1 MVFLS
6 FLGFFLTSILFY
18 FNKGYKSAN
27 FYLAFFLFF
36 LNLLVITNYLY
47 IYIDSKVFIAYLLS
61 IPFNGIGYLIGP
73 LAFLYVKSTLKDNN
87 SFGKYDW
94 AHFIVFAII
103 FLGRLPHC
111 FLSWDTKLL
120 IADKII
126 NYQYINGNYWSFN
139 FIMPMNLNFKLKAL
153 HFLLYIL
160 AIWYLIL
167 KNKFKNPLLTERP
180 KETKIVEN
188 WLYFFVGIISLL
200 SVLFALMVLNILDAK
215 DKMSFRDE
223 GNILF
228 LLIFIGFL
236 ILILGL
242 ILFPKILYGKPFFEN
257 ASLTINEDKI
267 SEPKK
272 NKIEKFSFDSDY
284 IDEIRLLLENWKVE
298 KKYLDIDSST
308 FSLSK
313 DINIP
318 NHHVTYFF
326 NNSSD
331 EKYIDWRNRL
341 RIEHAIKLIKNKE
354 GFHKTI
360 ESIGKESG
368 FRANSAFLRCFK
380 QFTGKLPNDI
390 IKEHKS

>member
-6 FLGFFLTSILFY
+6 FLGLFFTFVLFY
-18 FNKGYKSAN
+18 HNRGFKSSN
-27 FYLAFFLFF
+27 IYLAFFLFF
-36 LNLLVITNYLY
+36 YNLFIITNYLY

-61 IPFNGIGYLIGP
+61 IPFNAIGYLLGP
-73 LAFLYVKSTLKDNN
+73 FAFLYVRSTLKDCN

-94 AHFIVFAII
+94 VHFIVFTII
-103 FLGRLPHC
+103 YLGRLPHC

-120 IADKII
+120 MADELI
-126 NYQYINGNYWSFN
+126 NHQWINVNYWSFN
-139 FIMPMNLNFKLKAL
+139 FILPLNLNYQLKAL
-153 HFLLYIL
+153 HFLLYIS
-160 AIWYLIL
+160 ATWYLIL
-167 KNKFKNPLLTERP
+167 KNKFKNPSLIEGS
-180 KETKIVEN
+180 KQTKTVEN
-188 WLYFFVGIISLL
+188 WLYLFVGIVSFL
-200 SVLFALMVLNILDAK
+200 SILFALIVLKLLDAK
-215 DKMSFRDE
+215 DKISFRVE

-228 LLIFIGFL
+228 SLIFIGFL

-242 ILFPKILYGKPFFEN
+242 ILFPKILYGKPFEN
-257 ASLTINEDKI
+257 ASLMISEDKI
-267 SEPKK
+267 SESKK
-272 NKIEKFSFDSDY
+272 DKIEKFSFDLDY
-284 IDEIRLLLENWKVE
+284 IEEIKLLLEKWKVE

-318 NHHVTYFF
+318 NHHVTYYF

-341 RIEHAIKLIKNKE
+341 RIEHAIGLIKNKE

-360 ESIGKESG
+360 ESLGKESG

-390 IKEHKS
+390 MKENKL

>member
-6 FLGFFLTSILFY
+6 FLGLFFTFVLFY
-18 FNKGYKSAN
+18 HNRGFKSSN
-27 FYLAFFLFF
+27 IYLAFFLFF
-36 LNLLVITNYLY
+36 YNLFIITNYLY

-61 IPFNGIGYLIGP
+61 IPFNAIGYLLGP
-73 LAFLYVKSTLKDNN
+73 FAFLYVRSTLKDCN

-94 AHFIVFAII
+94 VHFIVFTII
-103 FLGRLPHC
+103 YLGRLPHC

-120 IADKII
+120 MADKLI
-126 NYQYINGNYWSFN
+126 NHQWINVNYWSFN
-139 FIMPMNLNFKLKAL
+139 FILPLNLNYKLKAL
-153 HFLLYIL
+153 HFLLYIS
-160 AIWYLIL
+160 ATWYLIL
-167 KNKFKNPLLTERP
+167 KNKFKNPSLIEGS
-180 KETKIVEN
+180 KQTKTVEN
-188 WLYFFVGIISLL
+188 WLYLFVGIVSFL
-200 SVLFALMVLNILDAK
+200 SILFALIVLKLLDAK
-215 DKMSFRDE
+215 DKISFRVE

-228 LLIFIGFL
+228 SLIFIGFL
-236 ILILGL
+236 IFILGL
-242 ILFPKILYGKPFFEN
+242 ILFPKILYGKPFEN

-267 SEPKK
+267 SESKK
-272 NKIEKFSFDSDY
+272 DKIEKFSFDSDY
-284 IDEIRLLLENWKVE
+284 IEEIRLLLEKWKAE

-318 NHHVTYFF
+318 NHHVTYYF

-341 RIEHAIKLIKNKE
+341 RIEHAIGLIKNKE

-360 ESIGKESG
+360 ESLGKESG

-390 IKEHKS
+390 IKENKL